1 MVLWLIFALMT
12 AAAILAVL
20 WPLSRTASRAEGS
33 DLEVYRDQ
41 LDEVARDRAAG
52 LIGDAEAEAARVEVS
67 RRLIAAAEGAEGAP
81 QAVAGSP
88 LRWRRAAAV
97 AALVVL
103 PLLATGIYLKLGS
116 PQLPGEPL
124 ASRARSPHANQS
136 LASLVS
142 QAEAHIERNPGDGRG
157 WEVLAPV
164 YLRMG
169 RFDDAVKARR
179 NVLAL
184 NGETADAQADLGEAL
199 VMASNGIV
207 TAEARQAFERSVAL
221 DGKQFKA
228 RFFIGMAQEQDG
240 RKDEAVTTWQALIA
254 EAPKDAPWV
263 PSVQQALAAL
273 GAPVARSG
281 TPQAQGSASGS
292 ATSSN
297 ANTAPAPGPSA
308 ADVAAAS
315 TMTDAE
321 RNDMIK
327 GMVSRLAERLAQDG
341 SDVEGWLRLMRAYM
355 VLGDTDK
362 ANAAAADARK
372 ALAADTDKLRRVNDL
387 AAQLGIKG

>member
-1 MVLWLIFALMT
+1 MVLWLLFALMT
-12 AAAILAVL
+12 AAAIFAVL
-20 WPLSRTASRAEGS
+20 WPLSRTARRSEGS

-52 LIGDAEAEAARVEVS
+52 LIGEAEAEAARVEVS
-67 RRLIAAAEGAEGAP
+67 RRLIAAADNAEIASAAGT
-81 QAVAGSP
+81 GSP
-88 LRWRRAAAV
+88 LRWRRGAAV
-97 AALVVL
+97 AALIVL
-103 PLLATGIYLKLGS
+103 PLLATGLYLKLGS

-124 ASRARSPHANQS
+124 ASRERSPHANQS

-142 QAEAHIERNPGDGRG
+142 RAEAHIERNPNDGRG

-179 NVLAL
+179 NALTL
-184 NGETADAQADLGEAL
+184 NGETADRQADLGEAL

-207 TAEARQAFERSVAL
+207 TAESRQAFERAVAL

-240 RKDEAVTTWQALIA
+240 RKDEAAKTWQALIV

-273 GAPVARSG
+273 GAPSGNTG
-281 TPQAQGSASGS
+281 TPQAPD
-292 ATSSN
+292 ATSQ
-297 ANTAPAPGPSA
+297 PGPSA

-315 TMTDAE
+315 KMTDAE
-321 RNDMIK
+321 RGDMIK
-327 GMVSRLAERLAQDG
+327 GMVSQLAARLAQDG

-355 VLGDTDK
+355 VLGDRDK
-362 ANAAAADARK
+362 AKGAASDARR
-372 ALAADTDKLRRVNDL
+372 ALANDPDKIKRVDEFVKG
-387 AAQLGIKG
+387 LGLEG